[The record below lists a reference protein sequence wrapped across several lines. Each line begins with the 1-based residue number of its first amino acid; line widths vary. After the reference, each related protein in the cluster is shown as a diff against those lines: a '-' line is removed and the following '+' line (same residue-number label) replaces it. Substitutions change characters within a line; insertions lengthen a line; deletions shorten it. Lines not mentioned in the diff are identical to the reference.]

1 MSKSGAVWGIDIGKC
16 ALKAI
21 RCRVS
26 SEPRK
31 LVVEAFDYIEYP
43 QLLSQ
48 PDADPVELVR
58 TALTG
63 FLSRNDISRDD
74 VAVSVPGQLGLAKF
88 IKLPPIET
96 KKISDIVTY
105 EARQQIPFPLDE
117 VIWEFQRMP
126 GGIEES
132 GFVIDAEV
140 GLFAMKRDQ
149 VYRAL
154 APLTRQKIEVSIL
167 QLSPLALAN
176 MILYEQLPETS
187 TLDPDNPLQSVVLV
201 TMGVDSTDLVVTNGL
216 RIWQRSMPIGGSH
229 FTKALV
235 SGKKLTFAK
244 AEHLKRNAVR
254 AEDPKEVFRMLKP
267 VFNEFVTE
275 LQRSL
280 NFFTGTD
287 RPAKIGKVFLL
298 GNAAKLRGL
307 SDFVAKQLQMDVHR
321 LDVFRGLEGSELA
334 SPAFKENRLAF
345 GTAYGLALQAAGESF
360 LKTNLL
366 PPEIRIDRIIR
377 GKKPWAVLAIAALLV
392 GVVISFAGN
401 VRAWKSFSS
410 DNYIQAFSKSDAAGK
425 KSQNAVKAVETE
437 KTERENAIKQRDRL
451 VSVVERRF
459 LAIDL
464 ERAIAASLPNESG
477 KAPLAPGDKRSLSDQ
492 IADRTEL
499 HIQKVDCEFF
509 PDLSVWFTAIKD
521 KWEEEQVLEEEAEGE
536 ESDSE
541 KETPVAEEADNAK
554 EKAESDIKAKET
566 GPTGEGF
573 VIEMVGYHFHNEDRH
588 KPLEGAQFVRS
599 TLIRNLSSK
608 NDAVKVLISAG
619 PKKGDE
625 ISMADLGISHP
636 LIVRSS
642 TIRDILLGGNASGGS
657 GMGGSGMGGPGMGGP
672 PGGRGRRPPGN
683 PRAGAAPGTVPPDLE
698 SGNPDRPD
706 ELTLKRYEF
715 TVQFCWKPTI
725 LGKPT
730 PEVDENDPASLARGN

>member
-254 AEDPKEVFRMLKP
+254 AEDPKEVFR
-267 VFNEFVTE
+267 
-275 LQRSL
+275 
-280 NFFTGTD
+280 
-287 RPAKIGKVFLL
+287 
-298 GNAAKLRGL
+298 KL
-307 SDFVAKQLQMDVHR
+307 
-321 LDVFRGLEGSELA
+321 
-334 SPAFKENRLAF
+334 
-345 GTAYGLALQAAGESF
+345 
-360 LKTNLL
+360 
-366 PPEIRIDRIIR
+366 
-377 GKKPWAVLAIAALLV
+377 
-392 GVVISFAGN
+392 
-401 VRAWKSFSS
+401 
-410 DNYIQAFSKSDAAGK
+410 
-425 KSQNAVKAVETE
+425 
-437 KTERENAIKQRDRL
+437 
-451 VSVVERRF
+451 
-459 LAIDL
+459 
-464 ERAIAASLPNESG
+464 
-477 KAPLAPGDKRSLSDQ
+477 
-492 IADRTEL
+492 
-499 HIQKVDCEFF
+499 
-509 PDLSVWFTAIKD
+509 
-521 KWEEEQVLEEEAEGE
+521 
-536 ESDSE
+536 
-541 KETPVAEEADNAK
+541 
-554 EKAESDIKAKET
+554 
-566 GPTGEGF
+566 
-573 VIEMVGYHFHNEDRH
+573 
-588 KPLEGAQFVRS
+588 
-599 TLIRNLSSK
+599 SK
-608 NDAVKVLISAG
+608 N
-619 PKKGDE
+619 
-625 ISMADLGISHP
+625 
-636 LIVRSS
+636 
-642 TIRDILLGGNASGGS
+642 
-657 GMGGSGMGGPGMGGP
+657 
-672 PGGRGRRPPGN
+672 
-683 PRAGAAPGTVPPDLE
+683 
-698 SGNPDRPD
+698 
-706 ELTLKRYEF
+706 LKITSICFDQVYY
-715 TVQFCWKPTI
+715 QKS
-725 LGKPT
+725 K
-730 PEVDENDPASLARGN
+730 